1 MTQKRTPI
9 GLEVEETL
17 GEVLAHVRGEIDLPC
32 RIAGDRGAIRGIPA
46 KFQRDVRTLLAHCLA

>member
-32 RIAGDRGAIRGIPA
+32 RIAGDRGPFAESRPNFSA
-46 KFQRDVRTLLAHCLA
+46 TLGRC

>member
-46 KFQRDVRTLLAHCLA
+46 KFHRDDWTF